1 MDWQGLIFGVAGGLA
16 LFLYGISL
24 ISHGLQKALGQKAA
38 SLLEKITNH
47 PIKGLFVGMSITI
60 VFQSSSL
67 TMVTLIGLVNAG
79 LLTLFQAIG
88 VMLGAEIGT
97 TITAQ
102 IVAFKINQFALPIIA
117 LGFFLTFISKNKN
130 AKYISQT
137 IIGFGILFL
146 GMSFLKS
153 GVKPLEELS
162 FFHNM
167 ILNFSNTPILGVIAG
182 ALFTAMIQSS
192 SATTGLVIAMAS
204 EGVMSLGAAISLI
217 LGANIGTTITAV
229 IASFKSSKTS
239 QKLALAQVF
248 FNIVGVGI
256 ILIFIQYFT
265 NLIVITSSSLPRQVA
280 NAHTIF
286 NVLSALIGLF
296 FIKQL
301 AILTEKIIRSEEV
314 KLKSG
319 VEHIDELVLNNPPIA
334 LMQAQKEIVNM
345 AQIVGIM
352 IKDFKTLFLKYGH
365 TDFKNLMR
373 KEQNVDFLYKT
384 INGFLTALTEKP
396 LGLSDSQKLTTL
408 IHLVSDVERVGDH
421 IVNLAGFKKQLTKEK
436 IPLSD
441 DAKNDIEQMLDY
453 IENIFNEAINI
464 LKNEDIDTFKK
475 IKNLEDSID
484 ELEKKFQKNH
494 IKRLEKGICKPESET
509 IFTGIIR
516 NLERIGDHSNNIAH
530 GIIIKNYN
538 EIEV

>member
-1 MDWQGLIFGVAGGLA
+1 
-16 LFLYGISL
+16 
-24 ISHGLQKALGQKAA
+24 
-38 SLLEKITNH
+38 
-47 PIKGLFVGMSITI
+47 
-60 VFQSSSL
+60 
-67 TMVTLIGLVNAG
+67 MVTLIGLVNAG

-204 EGVMSLGAAISLI
+204 EGVMSLGAAIPLI